1 MPTVQRFARIFGST
15 KQKEDL
21 VKNWSRGAKV
31 LALTAIGVMLV
42 SLDIS
47 IVNVAFGSFVA
58 EWPENRRT
66 LTWIFS
72 AYNIAFAAG
81 LLTAGRLA
89 DAFGRKRAFLGGLM
103 IFMFGSILCA
113 ISPAA
118 IFMVVARVVQ
128 AVGGAILTPASL
140 ALVLREFPIE
150 RRSAAIGI
158 WGAVGGISAASG
170 PVVGGVLVDN
180 FGWQSVFLVNV
191 PFCLL
196 AFVIGIK
203 LLRESRDETA
213 PNTIDYFGAL
223 LVVLGVGLL
232 TLMIVQSDE
241 WGWVSNRSL
250 TIFAVSFF
258 LLGVFAWRCNRV
270 SHPVLDLKLFKLP
283 FVTAAAI
290 SGFMF
295 SMGFFSMI
303 FVNTQWLQVVW
314 GYSPSL
320 SGLAGSPGPLA
331 AAIVAAPAGKLANR
345 VGHGKVVG
353 AGAFIMSS
361 GILWMN
367 IQIKPEVHYWDMF
380 FPTMVFIGVGVG
392 LCIST
397 ISSSATAFL
406 PQPRFAMGSALNNT
420 SRQIGAALGVALV
433 SSMLVATSKAEDQ
446 TSGFHAAWFLMS
458 GVILLSGLAM
468 LVLFRRPTAEQLTQ
482 AT

>member
-1 MPTVQRFARIFGST
+1 M
-15 KQKEDL
+15 
-21 VKNWSRGAKV
+21 KNWSRGAKV
-31 LALTAIGVMLV
+31 LALTSIGVMLV

-72 AYNIAFAAG
+72 AYNIAYAAG

-89 DAFGRKRAFLGGLM
+89 DAFGRKRAFLSGLM
-103 IFMFGSILCA
+103 IFMLGSILCA
-113 ISPAA
+113 VSPTA
-118 IFMVVARVVQ
+118 IFMVIARVIQ

-140 ALVLREFPIE
+140 ALVLPEFAVE
-150 RRSAAIGI
+150 KRSAAIGI

-170 PVVGGVLVDN
+170 PMIGGFLVDT
-180 FGWQSVFLVNV
+180 FGWHSVFLVNV

-196 AFVIGIK
+196 AFVIGLK

-213 PNTIDYFGAL
+213 PRTVDYFGAL

-250 TIFAVSFF
+250 IIFAISF
-258 LLGVFAWRCNRV
+258 LLLGAFIWRCNQV
-270 SHPVLDLKLFKLP
+270 AHPVLDLRLFRLP

-290 SGFMF
+290 GGFTF

-320 SGLAGSPGPLA
+320 SGIAGSPGPLA
-331 AAIVAAPAGKLANR
+331 AAFVAAPAGKLANR
-345 VGHGKVVG
+345 IGHGKVVA
-353 AGAFIMSS
+353 AGALIMSL
-361 GILWMN
+361 GIGWMN
-367 IQIKPEVHYWDMF
+367 FFITPEIHYWDF
-380 FPTMVFIGVGVG
+380 YFPTMVVTGIGVG

-420 SRQIGAALGVALV
+420 SRQIGAALGIALV
-433 SSMLVATSKAEDQ
+433 SSLLVAATKTDDP
-446 TSGFHAAWFLMS
+446 TSGFHAAWTLMT

-468 LVLFRRPTAEQLTQ
+468 LTLFRRPTTDQLAQ

>member
-1 MPTVQRFARIFGST
+1 M
-15 KQKEDL
+15 
-21 VKNWSRGAKV
+21 KNWSRGAKV
-31 LALTAIGVMLV
+31 LALTSIGVMLV

-72 AYNIAFAAG
+72 AYNIAYAAG

-89 DAFGRKRAFLGGLM
+89 DAFGRKRAFLSGLM
-103 IFMFGSILCA
+103 IFMLGSIFCA
-113 ISPAA
+113 VSPTA
-118 IFMVVARVVQ
+118 IFMVIARVIQ

-140 ALVLREFPIE
+140 ALVLPEFAVE
-150 RRSAAIGI
+150 KRSAAIGI

-170 PVVGGVLVDN
+170 PMIGGFLVDT
-180 FGWQSVFLVNV
+180 FGWHSVFLVNV

-196 AFVIGIK
+196 AFVIGLK

-213 PNTIDYFGAL
+213 PRTVDYFGAL
-223 LVVLGVGLL
+223 LVVLGVGLI

-250 TIFAVSFF
+250 IIFVISF
-258 LLGVFAWRCNRV
+258 LLLGAFIWRCNQV
-270 SHPVLDLKLFKLP
+270 AHPVLDLRLFRLP

-290 SGFMF
+290 GGFAF

-320 SGLAGSPGPLA
+320 SGIAGSPGPLA
-331 AAIVAAPAGKLANR
+331 AAFVAAPAGKLANR
-345 VGHGKVVG
+345 IGHGKVVAVG
-353 AGAFIMSS
+353 ALIMSL
-361 GILWMN
+361 GIGWMN
-367 IQIKPEVHYWDMF
+367 FFITPENHYWDF
-380 FPTMVFIGVGVG
+380 YFPTMVVTGIGVG

-420 SRQIGAALGVALV
+420 SRQIGAALGIALV
-433 SSMLVATSKAEDQ
+433 SSLLVAATKTDDP
-446 TSGFHAAWFLMS
+446 TNGFHAAWTLMT

-468 LVLFRRPTAEQLTQ
+468 LTLFRRPTTDQLAQ

>member
-1 MPTVQRFARIFGST
+1 M
-15 KQKEDL
+15 
-21 VKNWSRGAKV
+21 KNWSRGAKV
-31 LALTAIGVMLV
+31 LALTSIGVMLV

-58 EWPENRRT
+58 EWPESRRT

-72 AYNIAFAAG
+72 AYNIAYAAG

-89 DAFGRKRAFLGGLM
+89 DAFGRKRAFLSGLM
-103 IFMFGSILCA
+103 TFMIGSILCA
-113 ISPAA
+113 VSPTA
-118 IFMVVARVVQ
+118 IFMVVARVIQ

-140 ALVLREFPIE
+140 ALVLPEFAVE
-150 RRSAAIGI
+150 KRSAAIGI

-170 PVVGGVLVDN
+170 PMIGGFLVDT
-180 FGWQSVFLVNV
+180 FGWHSVFLVNV
-191 PFCLL
+191 PFCML
-196 AFVIGIK
+196 AFVVGLK

-213 PNTIDYFGAL
+213 PRTVDYFGAL

-250 TIFAVSFF
+250 IIFAMSF
-258 LLGVFAWRCNRV
+258 LLLGTFILRCNQV
-270 SHPVLDLKLFKLP
+270 AHPVLDLRLFRLP

-290 SGFMF
+290 GGFAF

-303 FVNTQWLQVVW
+303 FVNTQWLQIVW

-320 SGLAGSPGPLA
+320 SGIAGSPGPLA
-331 AAIVAAPAGKLANR
+331 AAFVAAPAGKLANR
-345 VGHGKVVG
+345 IGHGKVVA
-353 AGAFIMSS
+353 AGALIMSL
-361 GILWMN
+361 GIGWMN
-367 IQIKPEVHYWDMF
+367 FFISPEIHYWDF
-380 FPTMVFIGVGVG
+380 YFPTMVVTGIGVG

-420 SRQIGAALGVALV
+420 SRQIGAALGIALV
-433 SSMLVATSKAEDQ
+433 SSLLVAASKTDDP
-446 TSGFHAAWFLMS
+446 TSGFHTAWTLMT
-458 GVILLSGLAM
+458 GVILLSGIAM
-468 LVLFRRPTAEQLTQ
+468 LTLFRRPTADQLAQ

>member
-1 MPTVQRFARIFGST
+1 M
-15 KQKEDL
+15 
-21 VKNWSRGAKV
+21 KNWSRGAKV
-31 LALTAIGVMLV
+31 LALTSIGVMLV

-72 AYNIAFAAG
+72 AYNIAYAAG

-89 DAFGRKRAFLGGLM
+89 DAFGRKRAFLSGLM
-103 IFMFGSILCA
+103 IFMLGSIFCA
-113 ISPAA
+113 VSPTA
-118 IFMVVARVVQ
+118 IFMVIARVIQ

-140 ALVLREFPIE
+140 ALVLPEFAVE
-150 RRSAAIGI
+150 KRSAAIGI

-170 PVVGGVLVDN
+170 PMIGGFLVDT
-180 FGWQSVFLVNV
+180 FGWHSVFLVNV

-196 AFVIGIK
+196 AFVIGLK

-213 PNTIDYFGAL
+213 PRTVDYFGAL
-223 LVVLGVGLL
+223 LVVLGVGLI

-250 TIFAVSFF
+250 IIFVISF
-258 LLGVFAWRCNRV
+258 LLLGAFIWRCNQV
-270 SHPVLDLKLFKLP
+270 AHPVLDLRLFRLP

-290 SGFMF
+290 GGFAF

-320 SGLAGSPGPLA
+320 SGIAGSPGPLA
-331 AAIVAAPAGKLANR
+331 AAFVAAPAGKLANR
-345 VGHGKVVG
+345 IGHGKVVAVG
-353 AGAFIMSS
+353 ALIMSL
-361 GILWMN
+361 GIGWMN
-367 IQIKPEVHYWDMF
+367 FFISPEIHYWDF
-380 FPTMVFIGVGVG
+380 YFPTMVVTGIGVG

-420 SRQIGAALGVALV
+420 SRQIGAALGIALV
-433 SSMLVATSKAEDQ
+433 SSLLVAATKTDDP
-446 TSGFHAAWFLMS
+446 TNGFHAAWTLMT

-468 LVLFRRPTAEQLTQ
+468 LTLFRRPTTDQLAQ

>member
-1 MPTVQRFARIFGST
+1 M
-15 KQKEDL
+15 
-21 VKNWSRGAKV
+21 KNWSRGAKV
-31 LALTAIGVMLV
+31 LALTSIGVMLV

-72 AYNIAFAAG
+72 AYNIAYAAG

-89 DAFGRKRAFLGGLM
+89 DAFGRKRAFLSGLM
-103 IFMFGSILCA
+103 IFMIGSIFCA
-113 ISPAA
+113 VSPTA
-118 IFMVVARVVQ
+118 IFMVIARVIQ

-140 ALVLREFPIE
+140 ALVLPEFAVE
-150 RRSAAIGI
+150 KRSAAIGI

-170 PVVGGVLVDN
+170 PMIGGFLVDT
-180 FGWQSVFLVNV
+180 FGWHSVFLVNV

-196 AFVIGIK
+196 AFVIGLK

-213 PNTIDYFGAL
+213 PRTVDYFGAL
-223 LVVLGVGLL
+223 LVVLGVGLI

-250 TIFAVSFF
+250 IIFVISF
-258 LLGVFAWRCNRV
+258 LLLGAFIWRCNQV
-270 SHPVLDLKLFKLP
+270 AHPVLDLRLFRLP

-290 SGFMF
+290 GGFAF

-320 SGLAGSPGPLA
+320 SGIAGSPGPLA
-331 AAIVAAPAGKLANR
+331 AAFVAAPAGKLANR
-345 VGHGKVVG
+345 IGHGKVVAVG
-353 AGAFIMSS
+353 ALIMSL
-361 GILWMN
+361 GIGWMN
-367 IQIKPEVHYWDMF
+367 FFISPEIHYWDF
-380 FPTMVFIGVGVG
+380 YFPTMVVTGIGVG

-420 SRQIGAALGVALV
+420 SRQIGAALGIALV
-433 SSMLVATSKAEDQ
+433 SSLLFAASKTDDP
-446 TSGFHAAWFLMS
+446 TSGFHAAWTLMT

-468 LVLFRRPTAEQLTQ
+468 VTLFRRPTTDQLAQ
-482 AT
+482 ATYLTTPTGQVTPVPPMPQ

>member
-1 MPTVQRFARIFGST
+1 M
-15 KQKEDL
+15 
-21 VKNWSRGAKV
+21 KNWSRGAKV
-31 LALTAIGVMLV
+31 LALTSIGVMLV

-72 AYNIAFAAG
+72 AYNIAYAAG

-89 DAFGRKRAFLGGLM
+89 DAFGRKRAFLSGLM
-103 IFMFGSILCA
+103 IFMLGSILCA
-113 ISPAA
+113 VSPTA
-118 IFMVVARVVQ
+118 IFMVIARVIQ

-140 ALVLREFPIE
+140 ALVLPEFAVE
-150 RRSAAIGI
+150 KRSAAIGI

-170 PVVGGVLVDN
+170 PMIGGFLVDT
-180 FGWQSVFLVNV
+180 FGWHSVFLVNV

-196 AFVIGIK
+196 AFVIGLK

-213 PNTIDYFGAL
+213 PRTVDYFGAL

-250 TIFAVSFF
+250 IIFAISF
-258 LLGVFAWRCNRV
+258 LLLGAFIWRCNQV
-270 SHPVLDLKLFKLP
+270 AHPVLDLRLFRLP

-290 SGFMF
+290 GGFAF

-320 SGLAGSPGPLA
+320 SGIAGSPGPLA
-331 AAIVAAPAGKLANR
+331 AAFVAAPAGKLANR
-345 VGHGKVVG
+345 IGHGKVVAVG
-353 AGAFIMSS
+353 ALIMSL
-361 GILWMN
+361 GIGWMN
-367 IQIKPEVHYWDMF
+367 FFITPEIHYWDF
-380 FPTMVFIGVGVG
+380 YFPTMVVTGIGVG

-420 SRQIGAALGVALV
+420 SRQIGAALGIALV
-433 SSMLVATSKAEDQ
+433 SSLLVAATKTDDP
-446 TSGFHAAWFLMS
+446 TSGFHAAWTLMT

-468 LVLFRRPTAEQLTQ
+468 LTLFRRPTTDQLAQ

>member
-1 MPTVQRFARIFGST
+1 M
-15 KQKEDL
+15 
-21 VKNWSRGAKV
+21 KNWSRGAKV
-31 LALTAIGVMLV
+31 LALTSIGVMLV

-72 AYNIAFAAG
+72 AYNIAYAAG

-89 DAFGRKRAFLGGLM
+89 DAFGRKRAFLSGLM
-103 IFMFGSILCA
+103 IFMLGSIFCA
-113 ISPAA
+113 VSPTA
-118 IFMVVARVVQ
+118 IFMVIARVIQ

-140 ALVLREFPIE
+140 ALVLPEFAVE
-150 RRSAAIGI
+150 KRSAAIGI

-170 PVVGGVLVDN
+170 PMIGGFLVDT
-180 FGWQSVFLVNV
+180 FGWHSVFLVNV

-196 AFVIGIK
+196 AFVIGLK

-213 PNTIDYFGAL
+213 PRTVDYFGAL
-223 LVVLGVGLL
+223 LVVLGVGLI

-250 TIFAVSFF
+250 IIFVISF
-258 LLGVFAWRCNRV
+258 LLLGAFIWRCNQV
-270 SHPVLDLKLFKLP
+270 AHPVLDLRLFRLP

-290 SGFMF
+290 GGFAF

-320 SGLAGSPGPLA
+320 SGIAGSPGPLA
-331 AAIVAAPAGKLANR
+331 AAFVAAPAGKLANR
-345 VGHGKVVG
+345 IGHGKVVAVG
-353 AGAFIMSS
+353 ARIMSL
-361 GILWMN
+361 GIGWMN
-367 IQIKPEVHYWDMF
+367 FFISPEIHYWDF
-380 FPTMVFIGVGVG
+380 YFPTMVVTGIGVG

-420 SRQIGAALGVALV
+420 SRQIGAALGIALV
-433 SSMLVATSKAEDQ
+433 SSLLVAATKTDDP
-446 TSGFHAAWFLMS
+446 TNGFHAAWTLMT

-468 LVLFRRPTAEQLTQ
+468 LTLFRRPTTDQLAQ

>member
-1 MPTVQRFARIFGST
+1 M
-15 KQKEDL
+15 
-21 VKNWSRGAKV
+21 KNWSRGAKV
-31 LALTAIGVMLV
+31 LALTSIGVMLV

-58 EWPENRRT
+58 EWPESRRT

-72 AYNIAFAAG
+72 AYNIAYAAG

-89 DAFGRKRAFLGGLM
+89 DAFGRKRAFLSGLM
-103 IFMFGSILCA
+103 IFMLGSILCA
-113 ISPAA
+113 VSPTA
-118 IFMVVARVVQ
+118 IFMVIARVIQ

-140 ALVLREFPIE
+140 ALVLPEFAVE
-150 RRSAAIGI
+150 KRSAAIGI

-170 PVVGGVLVDN
+170 PMIGGFLVDT
-180 FGWQSVFLVNV
+180 FGWHSVFLVNV

-196 AFVIGIK
+196 AFVIGLK

-213 PNTIDYFGAL
+213 PRTVDYFGAL

-250 TIFAVSFF
+250 IIFAFSF
-258 LLGVFAWRCNRV
+258 LLLGAFVWRCNQV
-270 SHPVLDLKLFKLP
+270 AHPVLDLRLFKLP

-290 SGFMF
+290 GGFAF

-320 SGLAGSPGPLA
+320 SGIAGSPGPLA
-331 AAIVAAPAGKLANR
+331 AAFVAAPAGKLANR
-345 VGHGKVVG
+345 IGHGKVVA
-353 AGAFIMSS
+353 AGALIMSL
-361 GILWMN
+361 GIGWMN
-367 IQIKPEVHYWDMF
+367 FFITPEIHYWDF
-380 FPTMVFIGVGVG
+380 YFPTMVVTGIGVG

-420 SRQIGAALGVALV
+420 SRQIGAALGIALV
-433 SSMLVATSKAEDQ
+433 SSLLVAASKTDNP
-446 TSGFHAAWFLMS
+446 TSGFHAAWTLMT

-468 LVLFRRPTAEQLTQ
+468 LTLFRRPTADQLAQ

>member
-1 MPTVQRFARIFGST
+1 M
-15 KQKEDL
+15 KD
-21 VKNWSRGAKV
+21 WSRGAKV
-31 LALTAIGVMLV
+31 LALTSIGVMLV

-58 EWPENRRT
+58 EWPESRRT

-72 AYNIAFAAG
+72 AYNIAYAAG

-89 DAFGRKRAFLGGLM
+89 DAFGRKRAFLSGLM
-103 IFMFGSILCA
+103 IFMLGSILCA
-113 ISPAA
+113 VSPTA
-118 IFMVVARVVQ
+118 IFMVIARVIQ

-140 ALVLREFPIE
+140 ALVLPEFAVE
-150 RRSAAIGI
+150 KRSAAIGI

-170 PVVGGVLVDN
+170 PMVGGFLVDT
-180 FGWQSVFLVNV
+180 FGWHSVFLVNI

-196 AFVIGIK
+196 AFVIGLK

-213 PNTIDYFGAL
+213 PRTVDYFGAL

-250 TIFAVSFF
+250 IIFAISF
-258 LLGVFAWRCNRV
+258 LLLGAFIWRCNQV
-270 SHPVLDLKLFKLP
+270 AHPVLDLRLFKLP

-290 SGFMF
+290 GGFAF

-320 SGLAGSPGPLA
+320 SGIAGSPGPLA
-331 AAIVAAPAGKLANR
+331 AAFVAAPAGKLANR
-345 VGHGKVVG
+345 IGHGKVVA
-353 AGAFIMSS
+353 AGALIMSL
-361 GILWMN
+361 GIGWMN
-367 IQIKPEVHYWDMF
+367 FFITPEIHYWDF
-380 FPTMVFIGVGVG
+380 YFPTMVVTGIGVG

-420 SRQIGAALGVALV
+420 SRQIGAALGIALV
-433 SSMLVATSKAEDQ
+433 SSLLVAATKTDDP
-446 TSGFHAAWFLMS
+446 TSGFHAAWTLMT
-458 GVILLSGLAM
+458 GVILLSGVAM
-468 LVLFRRPTAEQLTQ
+468 LTLFRRPTADQLAQATQLTTPTGQ
-482 AT
+482 VTPVPPMPQ

>member
-1 MPTVQRFARIFGST
+1 M
-15 KQKEDL
+15 
-21 VKNWSRGAKV
+21 KNWSRGAKV
-31 LALTAIGVMLV
+31 LALTSIGVMLV

-72 AYNIAFAAG
+72 AYNIAYAAG

-89 DAFGRKRAFLGGLM
+89 DAFGRKRAFLSGLM
-103 IFMFGSILCA
+103 IFMLGSILCA
-113 ISPAA
+113 VSPTA
-118 IFMVVARVVQ
+118 IFMVIARVIQ

-140 ALVLREFPIE
+140 ALVLPEFAVE
-150 RRSAAIGI
+150 KRSAAIGI

-170 PVVGGVLVDN
+170 PMIGGFLVDT
-180 FGWQSVFLVNV
+180 FGWHSVFLVNV

-196 AFVIGIK
+196 AFVIGLK

-213 PNTIDYFGAL
+213 PRTVDYFGAL

-250 TIFAVSFF
+250 IIFAISF
-258 LLGVFAWRCNRV
+258 LLLGAFIWRCNQV
-270 SHPVLDLKLFKLP
+270 AHPVLDLRLFKLP

-290 SGFMF
+290 GGFAF

-320 SGLAGSPGPLA
+320 SGIAGSPGPLA
-331 AAIVAAPAGKLANR
+331 AAFVAAPAGKLANR
-345 VGHGKVVG
+345 IGHGKVVA
-353 AGAFIMSS
+353 AGALIMSL
-361 GILWMN
+361 GIGWMN
-367 IQIKPEVHYWDMF
+367 FFISPEIHYWDF
-380 FPTMVFIGVGVG
+380 YFPTMVVTGIGVG

-420 SRQIGAALGVALV
+420 SRQIGAALGIALV
-433 SSMLVATSKAEDQ
+433 SSLLVAATKTDDP
-446 TSGFHAAWFLMS
+446 TSGFHAAWTLMT
-458 GVILLSGLAM
+458 GVILLSGIAM
-468 LVLFRRPTAEQLTQ
+468 LTLFRRPTADQLAQ

>member
-1 MPTVQRFARIFGST
+1 M
-15 KQKEDL
+15 
-21 VKNWSRGAKV
+21 KNWSRGAKV
-31 LALTAIGVMLV
+31 LALTSIGVMLV

-58 EWPENRRT
+58 EWPESRRT

-72 AYNIAFAAG
+72 AYNIAYAAG

-89 DAFGRKRAFLGGLM
+89 DAFGRKRAFLSGLM
-103 IFMFGSILCA
+103 IFMLGSILCA
-113 ISPAA
+113 VSPTA
-118 IFMVVARVVQ
+118 IFMVIARVIQ

-140 ALVLREFPIE
+140 ALVLPEFAVE
-150 RRSAAIGI
+150 KRSAAIGI

-170 PVVGGVLVDN
+170 PMIGGFLVDT
-180 FGWQSVFLVNV
+180 FGWHSVFLVNV

-196 AFVIGIK
+196 AFVIGLK

-213 PNTIDYFGAL
+213 PRTVDYFGAL

-250 TIFAVSFF
+250 IIFAISF
-258 LLGVFAWRCNRV
+258 LLLGAFIWRCNQV
-270 SHPVLDLKLFKLP
+270 AHPVLDLRLFRLP

-290 SGFMF
+290 GGFAF

-320 SGLAGSPGPLA
+320 SGIAGSPGPLA
-331 AAIVAAPAGKLANR
+331 AAFVAAPAGKLANR
-345 VGHGKVVG
+345 IGHGKVVA
-353 AGAFIMSS
+353 AGALIMSL
-361 GILWMN
+361 GIGWMN
-367 IQIKPEVHYWDMF
+367 FFITPEIHYWDF
-380 FPTMVFIGVGVG
+380 YFPTMVVTGIGVG

-420 SRQIGAALGVALV
+420 SRQIGAALGIALV
-433 SSMLVATSKAEDQ
+433 SSLLVAATKTDDP
-446 TSGFHAAWFLMS
+446 TSGFHAAWTLMT

-468 LVLFRRPTAEQLTQ
+468 LTLFRRPTTDQLAQ
-482 AT
+482 AI

>member
-1 MPTVQRFARIFGST
+1 M
-15 KQKEDL
+15 
-21 VKNWSRGAKV
+21 KNWSRGAKV

-58 EWPENRRT
+58 EWPDSRRT

-72 AYNIAFAAG
+72 AYNIAYAAG

-89 DAFGRKRAFLGGLM
+89 DAFGRKRAFLTGLM
-103 IFMFGSILCA
+103 IFMVGSILCA
-113 ISPAA
+113 VSPTA
-118 IFMVVARVVQ
+118 IFMVIARVVQ

-140 ALVLREFPIE
+140 ALVLPEFPVE

-158 WGAVGGISAASG
+158 WGAVGGVSAASG
-170 PVVGGVLVDN
+170 PTIGGFLVDN
-180 FGWQSVFLVNV
+180 FGWHSVFLINV
-191 PFCLL
+191 PFCVL
-196 AFVIGIK
+196 AFAIGVK
-203 LLRESRDETA
+203 LLHESRDETA
-213 PNTIDYFGAL
+213 PRTVDYLGAT
-223 LVVLGVGLL
+223 LVVSGVGLL

-250 TIFAVSFF
+250 SILVVALV
-258 LLGVFAWRCNRV
+258 LLTMFVWRCNKTN
-270 SHPVLDLKLFKLP
+270 HPVLDLRLFRLP

-290 SGFMF
+290 SGFVF
-295 SMGFFSMI
+295 TMGFFSMI
-303 FVNTQWLQVVW
+303 FVNTQWLQIVW

-345 VGHGKVVG
+345 IGHGKVVG
-353 AGAFIMSS
+353 AGALIMAV
-361 GILWMN
+361 GIGWLN
-367 IQIKPEVHYWDMF
+367 HQIQVEAHYWDF
-380 FPTMVFIGVGVG
+380 YFPTMVFIGVGVG

-433 SSMLVATSKAEDQ
+433 SSMLVS
-446 TSGFHAAWFLMS
+446 AAKTDDPTRGYHNAWTLMS
-458 GVILLSGLAM
+458 AVILVSGAAM
-468 LVLFRRPTAEQLTQ
+468 LTLFRRPTAEQL
-482 AT
+482 AAAS

>member
-1 MPTVQRFARIFGST
+1 M
-15 KQKEDL
+15 
-21 VKNWSRGAKV
+21 KNWSRGAKV
-31 LALTAIGVMLV
+31 LALTSIGVMLV

-72 AYNIAFAAG
+72 AYNIAYAAG

-89 DAFGRKRAFLGGLM
+89 DAFGRKRAFLSGLM
-103 IFMFGSILCA
+103 IFMLGSILCA
-113 ISPAA
+113 VSPTA
-118 IFMVVARVVQ
+118 IFMVIARVIQ

-140 ALVLREFPIE
+140 ALVLPEFAVE
-150 RRSAAIGI
+150 KRSAAIGI

-170 PVVGGVLVDN
+170 PMIGGFLVDT
-180 FGWQSVFLVNV
+180 FGWHSVFLVNV

-196 AFVIGIK
+196 AFVIGLK

-213 PNTIDYFGAL
+213 PRTVDYFGAL

-250 TIFAVSFF
+250 IIFAISF
-258 LLGVFAWRCNRV
+258 LLLGAFIWRCNQV
-270 SHPVLDLKLFKLP
+270 AHPVLDLRLFRLP

-290 SGFMF
+290 GGFAF

-320 SGLAGSPGPLA
+320 SGIAGSPGPLA
-331 AAIVAAPAGKLANR
+331 AAFVAAPAGKLANR
-345 VGHGKVVG
+345 IGHGKVVA
-353 AGAFIMSS
+353 AGALIMSL
-361 GILWMN
+361 GIGWMN
-367 IQIKPEVHYWDMF
+367 FFITPEIHYWDF
-380 FPTMVFIGVGVG
+380 YFPTMVVTGIGVG

-420 SRQIGAALGVALV
+420 SRQIGAALGIALV
-433 SSMLVATSKAEDQ
+433 SSLLVAATKTDDP
-446 TSGFHAAWFLMS
+446 TSGFHAAWTLMT

-468 LVLFRRPTAEQLTQ
+468 LTLFRRPTTDQLAQ

>member
-1 MPTVQRFARIFGST
+1 M
-15 KQKEDL
+15 
-21 VKNWSRGAKV
+21 KNWSRGAKV
-31 LALTAIGVMLV
+31 LALTSIGVMLV

-72 AYNIAFAAG
+72 AYNIAYAAG

-89 DAFGRKRAFLGGLM
+89 DAFGRKRAFLSGLM
-103 IFMFGSILCA
+103 IFMLGSILCA
-113 ISPAA
+113 VSPTA
-118 IFMVVARVVQ
+118 IFMVIARVIQ

-140 ALVLREFPIE
+140 ALVLPEFAVE
-150 RRSAAIGI
+150 KRSAAIGI

-170 PVVGGVLVDN
+170 PMIGGFLVDT
-180 FGWQSVFLVNV
+180 FGWHSVFLVNV

-196 AFVIGIK
+196 AFVIGLK

-213 PNTIDYFGAL
+213 PRTVDYFGAL

-250 TIFAVSFF
+250 IIFAISF
-258 LLGVFAWRCNRV
+258 LLLGAFIWRCNQV
-270 SHPVLDLKLFKLP
+270 AHPVLDLRLFRLP

-290 SGFMF
+290 GGFAF

-320 SGLAGSPGPLA
+320 SGIAGSPGPLA
-331 AAIVAAPAGKLANR
+331 AAFVAAPAGKLANR
-345 VGHGKVVG
+345 IGHGKVVA
-353 AGAFIMSS
+353 AGALIMSL
-361 GILWMN
+361 GIGWMN
-367 IQIKPEVHYWDMF
+367 FFITPEIHYWDF
-380 FPTMVFIGVGVG
+380 YFPTMVVTGIGVG

-420 SRQIGAALGVALV
+420 SRQIGAALGIALV
-433 SSMLVATSKAEDQ
+433 SSLLVAATKTDDP
-446 TSGFHAAWFLMS
+446 TSGFHSAWTLMT

-468 LVLFRRPTAEQLTQ
+468 LTLFRRPTTDQLAQ